1 MTMHHTPDKTISIQ
15 VKMCV
20 CQIDSHISKKKN
32 ISFHL
37 SEYNKIKGKRRI
49 INIWNIHQLSYQFK
63 NCFSKTL
70 SRYICSVS
78 KEKTSTN
85 HYKLIHL

>member
-20 CQIDSHISKKKN
+20 CQIDSHISKKKL
-32 ISFHL
+32 FHL

-49 INIWNIHQLSYQFK
+49 INIWNIDQISYHFK

-70 SRYICSVS
+70 SRYI
-78 KEKTSTN
+78 
-85 HYKLIHL
+85 

>member
-20 CQIDSHISKKKN
+20 CVKLTVTFQKIF

-37 SEYNKIKGKRRI
+37 SEYNKIKRKRRI

-63 NCFSKTL
+63 NCFSKTV

-78 KEKTSTN
+78 KEK
-85 HYKLIHL
+85 HLQITIN

>member
-1 MTMHHTPDKTISIQ
+1 MTMHDTPDKTISIQ
-15 VKMCV
+15 VKMFV
-20 CQIDSHISKKKN
+20 CQIDSHISKKKI

-37 SEYNKIKGKRRI
+37 SEYDKIKGKRRI

-63 NCFSKTL
+63 NCFSKTV